1 MKKVNE
7 RPSERSIYI
16 WNITGSIANA
26 LLSVVALMIVT
37 RILDD
42 RQADIFSIAWTI
54 SQLMATVGTFQI
66 RMYQATDVTG
76 VFRFRQYL
84 IYRLITIGIMM
95 VSSYVYVV
103 IRGYS
108 GEKAVVVLLMCV
120 FRAVDSLADVY
131 EGWFQ
136 QKERLDLSGKALT
149 YRIVAAVLGF
159 GIVLFAT
166 RNLILSGVVLVVVY
180 VVCFFIY
187 DIRYHYGVE
196 AFRESERKGKDGV
209 TWIAKMTIEGFP
221 LFINAFL
228 MMSIMNAPK
237 MVLDVAIEQGSLAQG
252 LQTVFNIIFM
262 PASFLNLAY
271 IVFRPLITKM
281 AIVWNMGKAK
291 EFLKILMKIMVSLF
305 GIGIL
310 LLIGSA
316 LLGIPVL
323 SIVYAVDLSN
333 YKMELLIIIVG
344 GCMYTFAAVL
354 DNALVVIRKQYILI
368 LAYALTYIYIKFAA
382 EVMTEHWGIMGASLS
397 YASAMVVFLIITAVM
412 FAVGFRIE
420 KRKID

>member
-37 RILDD
+37 RILND

>member
-108 GEKAVVVLLMCV
+108 GEKAVVVLLMCA

-180 VVCFFIY
+180 VVCFLIY

-196 AFRESERKGKDGV
+196 AFRESEKKGEDGV

-382 EVMTEHWGIMGASLS
+382 EVMTEHWGIRGASFS
-397 YASAMVVFLIITAVM
+397 YASAMVVFLVITAVM